1 MSVNEELEK
10 ARTLAEDGKKQ
21 IIRDLIMKR
30 YSVTRE
36 DEEKWLANFDSD
48 LEEYVKRRIS
58 LTELEKA
65 TTP

>member
-1 MSVNEELEK
+1 MNEELEK
-10 ARTLAEDGKKQ
+10 VRKIAEDGKKQ

-58 LTELEKA
+58 LAELEKA
-65 TTP
+65 ETP